1 MQALRNSG
9 GGRMNRD
16 GEHLACRFDAY
27 CKRLLKHE
35 VIDATREQKRLG
47 QWETTFSVIFWLKSK
62 TSS

>member
-35 VIDATREQKRLG
+35 VIDAIRQQKRLG
-47 QWETTFSVIFWLKSK
+47 QWETTFS
-62 TSS
+62 